1 MTELSH
7 LILKS
12 VHDSCS
18 IAGLLHPVIG
28 GPVLSLVSL
37 TGAPPHAP
45 RMRERHTSITALFSR
60 HHFVCIPLS
69 CLDHEG
75 FQCRYNVYFLSV
87 SPAPIPALG
96 GAHIAS
102 RCWLNK

>member
-1 MTELSH
+1 MSKSWSWEMTELSH

-37 TGAPPHAP
+37 MGAPPHAP
-45 RMRERHTSITALFSR
+45 RMREGETYL
-60 HHFVCIPLS
+60 HH
-69 CLDHEG
+69 
-75 FQCRYNVYFLSV
+75 
-87 SPAPIPALG
+87 SPVL
-96 GAHIAS
+96 
-102 RCWLNK
+102 